1 MMKEPQWLRL
11 LSIGV
16 LCVSTGGIPSPIVL
30 AQEISTTQGDRQRLT
45 LTIYNNDLALVREIR
60 RLRLPRGVARVRV
73 QDVADTLDPA
83 TVAVTARDR
92 EGPFALLEQEY
103 TRDPLKPERL
113 LERFVGKELT
123 LVRRL
128 TVNGTE
134 QLIPITARLL
144 AYRDGQAVW
153 KIGDEV
159 VIQPAI
165 AEIRFPMIP
174 EGLVAQPA
182 LIWTVRNEAGSERE
196 IEVSYLARGLRWEAH
211 YVLMVDELERTADLS
226 VWAAVTNQ
234 SGVAF
239 RHAELRLMAGE
250 PQRVGP
256 PRPREVELYA
266 LAREERAHPPE
277 VPEREVF
284 EYHLYAFD
292 RPVTLDQ
299 EGTKHLAVLSARGVT
314 LRKEYVVIGQAYY
327 FRQPVEPGQPIREPV
342 RVTLSFKNAKE
353 EGLGQPLPAGLIR
366 VYKRDPQAGPQFLGE
381 DRIAHV
387 PREEWVRVTVGRAFD
402 LVVERRQTAFQRVG
416 RDVFESEYE
425 LLVRNRKNEDVT
437 ITVIEPVGGDWEVLH
452 STFPWERAGAFALR
466 FAVPVARQ
474 AEVKLVYRVRVRS

>member
-1 MMKEPQWLRL
+1 MKEPHWLRL

-16 LCVSTGGIPSPIVL
+16 LCVSTGGIPLPIVL
-30 AQEISTTQGDRQRLT
+30 AQEIFTTRGDRQRLT
-45 LTIYNNDLALVREIR
+45 LTIYSNDLGLVREIR

-73 QDVADTLDPA
+73 QDVADTLDLA
-83 TVAVTARDR
+83 TVSVTVWDRQGPLAV
-92 EGPFALLEQEY
+92 LEQEY
-103 TRDPLKPERL
+103 AQDVLKPERL
-113 LERFVGKELT
+113 LERSVGKELT

-134 QLIPITARLL
+134 QLIPITAQLL

-153 KIGDEV
+153 KVGDEV

-165 AEIRFPMIP
+165 AEIRFPAVP

-196 IEVSYLARGLRWEAH
+196 VEVSYLARGLRWEAH
-211 YVLMVDELERTADLS
+211 YVLMVDETERTADVS
-226 VWAAVTNQ
+226 AWATVTNQ

-239 RHAELRLMAGE
+239 DQAELRLMAGE
-250 PQRVGP
+250 LQRVGP
-256 PRPREVELYA
+256 SRPREVELYA
-266 LAREERAHPPE
+266 LAREERAQPPE
-277 VPEREVF
+277 VREQEVF
-284 EYHLYAFD
+284 EYHLYAFA
-292 RPVTLDQ
+292 RPVTLNHN
-299 EGTKHLAVLSARGVT
+299 ETKQLALASARGVT
-314 LRKEYVVIGQAYY
+314 LRKEYVVTGQAYY

-342 RVTLSFKNAKE
+342 RVTFSFKNTKE
-353 EGLGQPLPAGLIR
+353 EGLGQPLPAGLVR

-387 PREEWVRVTVGRAFD
+387 PREEWVRVNVGRAFD
-402 LVVERRQTAFQRVG
+402 LVVERRQTVFQRVG

-425 LLVRNRKNEDVT
+425 LLLRNRKDEDVT
-437 ITVIEPVGGDWEVLH
+437 LTIIEPVGGDWEVLH

-466 FAVPVARQ
+466 FAVPVARH